1 VIDAQKH
8 HRFNAENKR
17 ERKRMRFE
25 GKTAVITGGSSG
37 IGRASV
43 ELFLREGAT
52 VVMGDIDETEGT
64 AMMAALGE
72 RFLFKKSDVTREA
85 DVKALMDY
93 AAEQTGGI
101 DIVFNNAGAGGPRAP
116 IDEISGDDWD
126 FAMALLL
133 KSVAMG
139 IRHAA
144 PHLKKRG
151 GGAIVNTASICAFQ
165 AGYGPIA
172 YSTAKAGVLHLT
184 KVAAAELAQYKIR
197 VNAIC
202 PGFIQTNIFA
212 ATVGANKEETQEIN
226 TFLGQAA
233 AAVQPVARPG
243 VPNDIAEAAAYLAS
257 DAAGFVTGTHLL
269 VDGGLL
275 VGTRGS
281 WDPETPGML
290 DAILPE
296 HLR

>member
-1 VIDAQKH
+1 
-8 HRFNAENKR
+8 
-17 ERKRMRFE
+17 MRFK

-37 IGRASV
+37 IGRSSV
-43 ELFLREGAT
+43 DLFLREGAT
-52 VVMGDIDETEGT
+52 VVMGDIDDAQGT

-72 RFLFKKSDVTREA
+72 NFLFQKCDVTQEA
-85 DVKALMDY
+85 EIKALMDY

-184 KVAAAELAQYKIR
+184 KLAAAELARYKIR

-212 ATVGANKEETQEIN
+212 ATVGANEQEARDIN
-226 TFLGQAA
+226 AILGQAA
-233 AAVQPVARPG
+233 ASAQPIGRPG
-243 VPNDIAEAAAYLAS
+243 APDDIAEAAAYLAS

-269 VDGGLL
+269 VDGGML
-275 VGTRGS
+275 VGTQGS
-281 WDPETPGML
+281 WNPEIPGML

>member
-1 VIDAQKH
+1 
-8 HRFNAENKR
+8 
-17 ERKRMRFE
+17 MRFK

-37 IGRASV
+37 IGHGSV

-52 VVMGDIDETEGT
+52 VVMGDIDDAQGT
-64 AMMAALGE
+64 AMMSSLGDG
-72 RFLFKKSDVTREA
+72 FLFRKCDVTQESE
-85 DVKALMDY
+85 VKALMDY

-101 DIVFNNAGAGGPRAP
+101 DIVFNNAGAGGPRDA

-151 GGAIVNTASICAFQ
+151 GGAIVNTASVCAFQ

-184 KVAAAELAQYKIR
+184 KIAAAELAQYKIR

-212 ATVGANKEETQEIN
+212 ATVGANEEEAREIN
-226 TFLGQAA
+226 AFLGQAA
-233 AAVQPVARPG
+233 ASVQPVARPG
-243 VPNDIAEAAAYLAS
+243 VPDDIAQAAAYLAS

-275 VGTRGS
+275 VGTPGS
-281 WDPETPGML
+281 WNPEIPGML
-290 DAILPE
+290 DMILPE

>member
-1 VIDAQKH
+1 
-8 HRFNAENKR
+8 
-17 ERKRMRFE
+17 MRFT

-37 IGRASV
+37 IGRSSV

-52 VVMGDIDETEGT
+52 VVMGDIDEAEGT
-64 AMMAALGE
+64 AMMSGTGDGL
-72 RFLFKKSDVTREA
+72 LFKKCDVTQEA
-85 DVKALMDY
+85 EIKALMDY
-93 AAEQTGGI
+93 AADQTGGI
-101 DIVFNNAGAGGPRAP
+101 DIVFNNAGSGGPRDP

-126 FAMALLL
+126 FSMALLL

-151 GGAIVNTASICAFQ
+151 GGAIVNTASICSFQ

-212 ATVGANKEETQEIN
+212 ATVGANEQETRDIN
-226 TFLGQAA
+226 AVLGQAA
-233 AAVQPVARPG
+233 AQAQPIARPG
-243 VPNDIAEAAAYLAS
+243 IPEDIAEAAAYLAS

-269 VDGGLL
+269 VDGGML
-275 VGTRGS
+275 VGTQGS
-281 WDPETPGML
+281 WNPEIPGML

>member
-1 VIDAQKH
+1 
-8 HRFNAENKR
+8 
-17 ERKRMRFE
+17 MRFV
-25 GKTAVITGGSSG
+25 GKTVVITGGASG
-37 IGRASV
+37 IGHGSV

-52 VVMGDIDETEGT
+52 VVMGDIDEGQGT
-64 AMMAALGE
+64 AMMSSLGDH
-72 RFLFKKSDVTREA
+72 FLFRKCDVTQESE
-85 DVKALMDY
+85 VKALMDH

-101 DIVFNNAGAGGPRAP
+101 DVVFNNAGAGGPRDA
-116 IDEISGDDWD
+116 IDEISGDEWD

-144 PHLKKRG
+144 PHLKQRG
-151 GGAIVNTASICAFQ
+151 GGAIVNTASVCAFQ

-184 KVAAAELAQYKIR
+184 KIAAAELAQYKIR

-212 ATVGANKEETQEIN
+212 ATVGASGEEAREIN
-226 TFLGQAA
+226 AFLGQAA
-233 AAVQPVARPG
+233 ASVQPIARPG
-243 VPNDIAEAAAYLAS
+243 VPDDIAEAAAYLAS

-275 VGTRGS
+275 VGTQGS
-281 WDPETPGML
+281 WNPEIPGML

>member
-1 VIDAQKH
+1 
-8 HRFNAENKR
+8 
-17 ERKRMRFE
+17 MRFK

-37 IGRASV
+37 IGRGSV

-52 VVMGDIDETEGT
+52 VVMGDIDEAEGT
-64 AMMAALGE
+64 AMMSSLGKG
-72 RFLFKKSDVTREA
+72 FLFKKCDVTQEA
-85 DVKALMDY
+85 EIKALMDY
-93 AAEQTGGI
+93 AAEETGGI
-101 DIVFNNAGAGGPRAP
+101 DIVFNNAGAGGPRDP

-151 GGAIVNTASICAFQ
+151 GGAIVNTASICSFQ

-184 KVAAAELAQYKIR
+184 KVAAAELARYKIR

-212 ATVGANKEETQEIN
+212 STVGANKQEAQEIN
-226 TFLGQAA
+226 TVLGQAA
-233 AAVQPVARPG
+233 ASVQPVARPG
-243 VPNDIAEAAAYLAS
+243 VPSDIAEAAAYLAS
-257 DAAGFVTGTHLL
+257 DAAGFVTGTHIL
-269 VDGGLL
+269 VDGGML
-275 VGTRGS
+275 VGTEGS
-281 WDPETPGML
+281 WNPEIPGML

>member
-1 VIDAQKH
+1 
-8 HRFNAENKR
+8 
-17 ERKRMRFE
+17 MRFE
-25 GKTAVITGGSSG
+25 GKTVVITGGSSG
-37 IGRASV
+37 IGRGTV
-43 ELFLREGAT
+43 DLFLREGAK
-52 VVMGDIDETEGT
+52 VVMGDIDTDEGA
-64 AMMAALGE
+64 AMISTLGD
-72 RFLFKKSDVTREA
+72 RFHFKKCDVTQE
-85 DVKALMDY
+85 DQVKGLMDF
-93 AAEQTGGI
+93 AAEKTGGI
-101 DIVFNNAGAGGPRAP
+101 DIVFNNAGAGGPRDA

-151 GGAIVNTASICAFQ
+151 GGTIINTASVCAFQ
-165 AGYGPIA
+165 AGFGPIA

-184 KVAAAELAQYKIR
+184 KLAAAELAQYKIR

-212 ATVGANKEETQEIN
+212 ATLGANEAEKNEIN
-226 TFLGQAA
+226 TALGQIAA
-233 AAVQPVARPG
+233 GIQPVARPG
-243 VPNDIAEAAAYLAS
+243 IPNDIAETVAYFAS

-275 VGTRGS
+275 VGTQAS
-281 WDPETPGML
+281 WDPEMPAML
-290 DAILPE
+290 DALLPE
-296 HLR
+296 NAQ

>member
-1 VIDAQKH
+1 
-8 HRFNAENKR
+8 
-17 ERKRMRFE
+17 MRFE
-25 GKTAVITGGSSG
+25 GKTVVITGGSSG
-37 IGRASV
+37 IGRGTV
-43 ELFLREGAT
+43 DLFLREGAQ
-52 VVMGDIDETEGT
+52 VVMGDIDADEGS
-64 AMMAALGE
+64 AMMSTLGDDFHF
-72 RFLFKKSDVTREA
+72 RKCDVTQE
-85 DVKALMDY
+85 DQVKALMDH
-93 AAEQTGGI
+93 AAGETGGI
-101 DIVFNNAGAGGPRAP
+101 DIVFNNAGAGGPRDA

-151 GGAIVNTASICAFQ
+151 GGAIINTASVCAFQ
-165 AGYGPIA
+165 AGFGPVA

-184 KVAAAELAQYKIR
+184 KLAAAELAQYKIR

-212 ATVGANKEETQEIN
+212 ATVGANEEETQEIN
-226 TFLGQAA
+226 TVLGQAA
-233 AAVQPVARPG
+233 AGVQPVSRPG
-243 VPNDIAEAAAYLAS
+243 IPDDIAQAVAYFAS
-257 DAAGFVTGTHLL
+257 DGAGFVTGTHLL

-275 VGTRGS
+275 VGTQSS
-281 WDPETPGML
+281 WDPEAPGML

>member
-1 VIDAQKH
+1 
-8 HRFNAENKR
+8 
-17 ERKRMRFE
+17 MRFK

-37 IGRASV
+37 IGRNSV

-52 VVMGDIDETEGT
+52 VVMGDIDEAEGT
-64 AMMAALGE
+64 AMMSAMGDG
-72 RFLFKKSDVTREA
+72 FLFKRCDVTKEA
-85 DVKALMDY
+85 DIKALMDH

-101 DIVFNNAGAGGPRAP
+101 DILFNNAGAGGPRDA

-184 KVAAAELAQYKIR
+184 KVAAAELARYNIR

-212 ATVGANKEETQEIN
+212 ASVGANKEESQQIN
-226 TFLGQAA
+226 TVLGQAA
-233 AAVQPVARPG
+233 AHAQPVARPG
-243 VPNDIAEAAAYLAS
+243 IPGDIAEAAAYLAS

-269 VDGGLL
+269 VDGGML
-275 VGTRGS
+275 VGTPGS
-281 WDPETPGML
+281 WNPEIPGIL

>member
-1 VIDAQKH
+1 
-8 HRFNAENKR
+8 
-17 ERKRMRFE
+17 MRFKN
-25 GKTAVITGGSSG
+25 KTAVITGGSSG
-37 IGRASV
+37 IGRGTV
-43 ELFLREGAT
+43 DLFLREGAT
-52 VVMGDIDETEGT
+52 VVMGDIDEAEGT
-64 AMMAALGE
+64 TMMSELGDNFHF
-72 RFLFKKSDVTREA
+72 RTCDVTQE
-85 DVKALMDY
+85 DQVKALMDY
-93 AAEQTGGI
+93 AAEKTGGI
-101 DIVFNNAGAGGPRAP
+101 DIVFNNAGAGGPRAA

-151 GGAIVNTASICAFQ
+151 GGAIVNTASICSFQ
-165 AGYGPIA
+165 SGYGPIA

-212 ATVGANKEETQEIN
+212 TTVGANKQESKEIN
-226 TFLGQAA
+226 AIIGQAA
-233 AAVQPVARPG
+233 GSAQPVGRPG
-243 VPNDIAEAAAYLAS
+243 MPHDIAEAAAYLAS

-269 VDGGLL
+269 VDGGML
-275 VGTRGS
+275 VGTQAS
-281 WDPETPGML
+281 WDPEVPNML

>member
-1 VIDAQKH
+1 
-8 HRFNAENKR
+8 
-17 ERKRMRFE
+17 MRFE
-25 GKTAVITGGSSG
+25 GKTVVITGGASG
-37 IGRASV
+37 IGRAGV
-43 ELFLREGAT
+43 DLFLGEGAQ
-52 VVMGDIDETEGT
+52 VVMGDIDADAGSQI
-64 AMMAALGE
+64 MAKLGDG
-72 RFLFKKSDVTREA
+72 FHFQKCDVTQE
-85 DVKALMDY
+85 DQIKTLMDY

-101 DIVFNNAGAGGPRAP
+101 DIVFNNAGSGGPRDP

-151 GGAIVNTASICAFQ
+151 GGAIINTASVCAFQ
-165 AGYGPIA
+165 AGFGPVA

-184 KVAAAELAQYKIR
+184 KLAAADLAQFKIR

-212 ATVGANKEETQEIN
+212 ATLSANTEEKNQIN
-226 TFLGQAA
+226 TALGQVAA
-233 AAVQPVARPG
+233 GFQPVARPG
-243 VPNDIAEAAAYLAS
+243 VPDDIAEAVAYFAS

-275 VGTRGS
+275 VGTQGS
-281 WDPETPGML
+281 WDPEMPGLL
-290 DAILPE
+290 DTLLPE
-296 HLR
+296 SLK

>member
-1 VIDAQKH
+1 
-8 HRFNAENKR
+8 
-17 ERKRMRFE
+17 MRFE

-37 IGRASV
+37 IGRGTV
-43 ELFLREGAT
+43 DLFLREGAT
-52 VVMGDIDETEGT
+52 VVMGDIDEAEGT
-64 AMMAALGE
+64 AMMSALGDN
-72 RFLFKKSDVTREA
+72 FLFKTCDVTQE
-85 DVKALMDY
+85 DQVKALMDH
-93 AAEQTGGI
+93 AAEKTGGI
-101 DIVFNNAGAGGPRAP
+101 DIVFNNAGAGGPRDA

-151 GGAIVNTASICAFQ
+151 GGAIVNTASICSFQ
-165 AGYGPIA
+165 AGFGPIA

-212 ATVGANKEETQEIN
+212 STVGANKEETQEIN
-226 TFLGQAA
+226 SVLGQAA
-233 AAVQPVARPG
+233 ASAQPVGRPG
-243 VPNDIAEAAAYLAS
+243 VPSDIAEAAAYLAS

-269 VDGGLL
+269 VDGGML
-275 VGTRGS
+275 VGTEGS
-281 WDPETPGML
+281 WNPEIPGML

>member
-1 VIDAQKH
+1 
-8 HRFNAENKR
+8 
-17 ERKRMRFE
+17 MRFK

-37 IGRASV
+37 IGRGSV

-52 VVMGDIDETEGT
+52 VVMGDIDEAEGT
-64 AMMAALGE
+64 AMISALGDK
-72 RFLFKKSDVTREA
+72 FLFKPCDVTQEA
-85 DVKALMDY
+85 DIKALMDY
-93 AAEQTGGI
+93 AAEETGGI

-116 IDEISGDDWD
+116 IDEISGDEWD

-144 PHLKKRG
+144 PHLKERG
-151 GGAIVNTASICAFQ
+151 GGAIVNTASICSFQ

-184 KVAAAELAQYKIR
+184 KVAAAELARYNIR

-212 ATVGANKEETQEIN
+212 ATVGANKEETQTIN
-226 TFLGQAA
+226 TVLGQAA
-233 AAVQPVARPG
+233 ASAQPVARPG
-243 VPNDIAEAAAYLAS
+243 IPADIAEAAAYLAS
-257 DAAGFVTGTHLL
+257 DAAGFITGTHIL
-269 VDGGLL
+269 VDGGML
-275 VGTRGS
+275 VGTQGS
-281 WDPETPGML
+281 WDPEVPGML

>member
-1 VIDAQKH
+1 
-8 HRFNAENKR
+8 
-17 ERKRMRFE
+17 MRFK

-52 VVMGDIDETEGT
+52 VIMGDIDEAEGT
-64 AMMAALGE
+64 AMMSSLGE
-72 RFLFKKSDVTREA
+72 GFFFKTCDVTREEEIR
-85 DVKALMDY
+85 ALMDY
-93 AAEQTGGI
+93 AAEETGGI

-116 IDEISGDDWD
+116 IDEISGDEWD

-144 PHLKKRG
+144 PHLKERG
-151 GGAIVNTASICAFQ
+151 GGAIVNTASICSFQ

-212 ATVGANKEETQEIN
+212 ATVGANKEETQAIN
-226 TFLGQAA
+226 TVLGQAA
-233 AAVQPVARPG
+233 ASAQPVARPG
-243 VPNDIAEAAAYLAS
+243 VPDDIAEAAAYLAS
-257 DAAGFVTGTHLL
+257 DAAGFVTGTHIL
-269 VDGGLL
+269 VDGGML
-275 VGTRGS
+275 VGTEGS
-281 WDPETPGML
+281 WNPEKPGML

>member
-1 VIDAQKH
+1 
-8 HRFNAENKR
+8 
-17 ERKRMRFE
+17 MRFE

-37 IGRASV
+37 IGRGTV
-43 ELFLREGAT
+43 DLFLREGAT
-52 VVMGDIDETEGT
+52 VVVGDIDEAEGS
-64 AMMAALGE
+64 AMMSTLGE
-72 RFLFKKSDVTREA
+72 GFHFKKCDVTQEEQ
-85 DVKALMDY
+85 VKALMDH
-93 AAEQTGGI
+93 AAEKTGGI
-101 DIVFNNAGAGGPRAP
+101 DIVFNNAGAGASRNP

-139 IRHAA
+139 IRHSA
-144 PHLKKRG
+144 PHLKKRD
-151 GGAIVNTASICAFQ
+151 GGAIINTASVCAFQ
-165 AGYGPIA
+165 AGFGPIA
-172 YSTAKAGVLHLT
+172 YSTAKAGVLHLS

-212 ATVGANKEETQEIN
+212 ATVGANKEEAAQIN
-226 TFLGQAA
+226 SVLGQAA
-233 AAVQPVARPG
+233 AGAQPVARPG
-243 VPNDIAEAAAYLAS
+243 VPNDIAEAVAYFAS
-257 DAAGFVTGTHLL
+257 DAAGFITGTHLL

-275 VGTRGS
+275 VGTQAS
-281 WDPETPGML
+281 WDPEMPGML

>member
-1 VIDAQKH
+1 
-8 HRFNAENKR
+8 
-17 ERKRMRFE
+17 MRFK

-37 IGRASV
+37 IGRESV
-43 ELFLREGAT
+43 ELFLREGAN
-52 VVMGDIDETEGT
+52 VVMGDIDDAEGS
-64 AMMAALGE
+64 AMMSALGDG
-72 RFLFKKSDVTREA
+72 FLFKRCDVTREA
-85 DVKALMDY
+85 DVKALMDF
-93 AAEQTGGI
+93 AAEETGGI
-101 DIVFNNAGAGGPRAP
+101 DIVFNNAGAGGPRDA

-139 IRHAA
+139 IRHSA

-184 KVAAAELAQYKIR
+184 KVAAAELARYKIR

-212 ATVGANKEETQEIN
+212 ATVGANKEEARTIN
-226 TFLGQAA
+226 TVLGQAA
-233 AAVQPVARPG
+233 ASAQPVARPG
-243 VPNDIAEAAAYLAS
+243 VPSDIAEAAAYLAS

-269 VDGGLL
+269 VDGGML
-275 VGTRGS
+275 VGTPGS
-281 WDPETPGML
+281 WNPEMPGIL

>member
-1 VIDAQKH
+1 
-8 HRFNAENKR
+8 
-17 ERKRMRFE
+17 MRFKD
-25 GKTAVITGGSSG
+25 KTAVITGGSSG

-52 VVMGDIDETEGT
+52 VVMGDIDEAEGI
-64 AMMAALGE
+64 AMMSALGE
-72 RFLFKKSDVTREA
+72 NFIFRKCDVTRESEI
-85 DVKALMDY
+85 KALMDH
-93 AAEQTGGI
+93 AAEKTGGI
-101 DIVFNNAGAGGPRAP
+101 DIVFNNAGAGGPRDT

-144 PHLKKRG
+144 PHLKQRG
-151 GGAIVNTASICAFQ
+151 GGAIVNTASVCAFQ

-212 ATVGANKEETQEIN
+212 ASLGANEEEARQIN
-226 TFLGQAA
+226 SVLGQAA
-233 AAVQPVARPG
+233 AGAQPVARPG
-243 VPNDIAEAAAYLAS
+243 VPDDIAEAAAYLAS
-257 DAAGFVTGTHLL
+257 EAAGFVTGTHIL
-269 VDGGLL
+269 VDGGML
-275 VGTRGS
+275 VGTPGS
-281 WDPETPGML
+281 WNPEIPGML
-290 DAILPE
+290 DAIVPE

>member
-1 VIDAQKH
+1 
-8 HRFNAENKR
+8 
-17 ERKRMRFE
+17 MRFE

-37 IGRASV
+37 IGRGIV
-43 ELFLREGAT
+43 DLFLREGAT
-52 VVMGDIDETEGT
+52 VVMGDIDEAEGT
-64 AMMAALGE
+64 AMMSALGDN
-72 RFLFKKSDVTREA
+72 FLFKTCDVTQE
-85 DVKALMDY
+85 DQVKALMDH
-93 AAEQTGGI
+93 AAEKTGGI
-101 DIVFNNAGAGGPRAP
+101 DIVFNNAGAGGPRDA

-151 GGAIVNTASICAFQ
+151 GGAIVNTASICSFQ
-165 AGYGPIA
+165 AGFGPIA

-212 ATVGANKEETQEIN
+212 STVGANKEETQEIN
-226 TFLGQAA
+226 SVLGQAA
-233 AAVQPVARPG
+233 ASAQPVGRPG
-243 VPNDIAEAAAYLAS
+243 VPSDIAEAAAYLAS

-269 VDGGLL
+269 VDGGML
-275 VGTRGS
+275 VGTEGS
-281 WDPETPGML
+281 WNPEIPGML

>member
-1 VIDAQKH
+1 
-8 HRFNAENKR
+8 
-17 ERKRMRFE
+17 MRFE

-37 IGRASV
+37 IGRGTV
-43 ELFLREGAT
+43 DLFLREGAT
-52 VVMGDIDETEGT
+52 VGMGDIDEAEGT
-64 AMMAALGE
+64 AMMSALGDN
-72 RFLFKKSDVTREA
+72 FLFKTGDVTQE
-85 DVKALMDY
+85 DQVKALMDH
-93 AAEQTGGI
+93 AAEKTGGI
-101 DIVFNNAGAGGPRAP
+101 DIVFNNAGAGGPRDA

-151 GGAIVNTASICAFQ
+151 GGAIVNTASICSFQ
-165 AGYGPIA
+165 AGFGPIA

-212 ATVGANKEETQEIN
+212 STVGANKEETQEIN
-226 TFLGQAA
+226 SVLGQAA
-233 AAVQPVARPG
+233 AIAQPVGRPG
-243 VPNDIAEAAAYLAS
+243 VPSDIAESAAYLAS

-269 VDGGLL
+269 VDGGML
-275 VGTRGS
+275 VGTEGS
-281 WDPETPGML
+281 WNPEIPGML

>member
-1 VIDAQKH
+1 
-8 HRFNAENKR
+8 
-17 ERKRMRFE
+17 MRFE

-37 IGRASV
+37 IGRGSV

-52 VVMGDIDETEGT
+52 VVMGDIDESEGS
-64 AMMAALGE
+64 AMLSAMGE
-72 RFLFKKSDVTREA
+72 KFLFQKCDVTREA

-101 DIVFNNAGAGGPRAP
+101 DIVFNNAGSGGPRDA
-116 IDEISGDDWD
+116 IDAISGDDWD

-184 KVAAAELAQYKIR
+184 KLAAAELAQYKIR

-212 ATVGANKEETQEIN
+212 ASLGANKEEAREIN
-226 TFLGQAA
+226 SVLGQAA
-233 AAVQPVARPG
+233 ASAQPVSRPG
-243 VPNDIAEAAAYLAS
+243 VPSDIAEAAAYLAS

-269 VDGGLL
+269 VDGGML
-275 VGTRGS
+275 VGTQGS
-281 WDPETPGML
+281 WDPEIPGIL
-290 DAILPE
+290 DAIVPE

>member
-1 VIDAQKH
+1 
-8 HRFNAENKR
+8 
-17 ERKRMRFE
+17 MRFKD
-25 GKTAVITGGSSG
+25 KTAVITGGSSG

-52 VVMGDIDETEGT
+52 VVMGDIDEAEGT
-64 AMMAALGE
+64 AMMSAMGDG
-72 RFLFKKSDVTREA
+72 FLFKKCDVTQEA
-85 DVKALMDY
+85 EVKALMDY

-151 GGAIVNTASICAFQ
+151 GGAIVNTASICSFQ

-184 KVAAAELAQYKIR
+184 KVAAAELARYKIR

-212 ATVGANKEETQEIN
+212 ATVGANKEEAREIN
-226 TFLGQAA
+226 AVLGQAA
-233 AAVQPVARPG
+233 ASAQPIGRPG

-269 VDGGLL
+269 VDGGML
-275 VGTRGS
+275 VGTEGS
-281 WDPETPGML
+281 WNPEIPGML

>member
-1 VIDAQKH
+1 
-8 HRFNAENKR
+8 
-17 ERKRMRFE
+17 MRFH

-37 IGRASV
+37 IGRGTV
-43 ELFLREGAT
+43 DLFLREGAT
-52 VVMGDIDETEGT
+52 VVMGDIDEAEGT
-64 AMMAALGE
+64 AMMSALGDK
-72 RFLFKKSDVTREA
+72 FYFKTCDVTQE
-85 DVKALMDY
+85 DQIKALMDH

-101 DIVFNNAGAGGPRAP
+101 DIVFNNAGAGGPRDA

-139 IRHAA
+139 IRHAM

-151 GGAIVNTASICAFQ
+151 GGAIVNTSSICAFH

-172 YSTAKAGVLHLT
+172 YSVAKAGVLHLT

-212 ATVGANKEETQEIN
+212 ATLGANDEEKAQIN
-226 TFLGQAA
+226 TLIGQLGATT
-233 AAVQPVARPG
+233 QPVARPG
-243 VPNDIAEAAAYLAS
+243 IPNDIAEAAAYLAS
-257 DAAGFVTGTHLL
+257 DAAGFVTGTHIL
-269 VDGGLL
+269 VDGGILT
-275 VGTRGS
+275 GPQSS

-290 DAILPE
+290 DAMIADDTE
-296 HLR
+296 

>member
-1 VIDAQKH
+1 
-8 HRFNAENKR
+8 
-17 ERKRMRFE
+17 MRFK

-37 IGRASV
+37 IGRGSV

-52 VVMGDIDETEGT
+52 VVMGDIDEAEGT
-64 AMMAALGE
+64 AMMSAMGE
-72 RFLFKKSDVTREA
+72 NFLFKTCDVTQEA
-85 DVKALMDY
+85 EIKALMDY
-93 AAEQTGGI
+93 AAEETGGI
-101 DIVFNNAGAGGPRAP
+101 DIAFNNAGAGGPRAP

-144 PHLKKRG
+144 PHLKARG
-151 GGAIVNTASICAFQ
+151 GGAIVNTASICSFQ

-212 ATVGANKEETQEIN
+212 ATVGANKEETMEIN
-226 TFLGQAA
+226 TVLGQAA
-233 AAVQPVARPG
+233 ASAQPVARPG
-243 VPNDIAEAAAYLAS
+243 VPADIAEAAAYLAS
-257 DAAGFVTGTHLL
+257 DAAGFVTGTHIL
-269 VDGGLL
+269 VDGGML
-275 VGTRGS
+275 VGTQGS
-281 WDPETPGML
+281 WDPEVPGML

>member
-1 VIDAQKH
+1 
-8 HRFNAENKR
+8 
-17 ERKRMRFE
+17 MRFE
-25 GKTAVITGGSSG
+25 GKTAVITGGASG
-37 IGRASV
+37 IGRGTV
-43 ELFLREGAT
+43 DLFLREGAT
-52 VVMGDIDETEGT
+52 VVMGDIDETEGS
-64 AMMAALGE
+64 AMMSTLGDG
-72 RFLFKKSDVTREA
+72 FHFKKCDVTQE
-85 DVKALMDY
+85 DQVKALMDH
-93 AAEQTGGI
+93 AAEKTGGI
-101 DIVFNNAGAGGPRAP
+101 DIVFNNAGAGATRDP

-151 GGAIVNTASICAFQ
+151 GGSIINTASVCAFQ
-165 AGYGPIA
+165 AGFGPIA
-172 YSTAKAGVLHLT
+172 YSTAKAGVLHLS
-184 KVAAAELAQYKIR
+184 KVAAADLAQYKIR

-212 ATVGANKEETQEIN
+212 ATVGANKEEAQQIN
-226 TFLGQAA
+226 SILGQAA
-233 AAVQPVARPG
+233 AGAQPVARPG
-243 VPNDIAEAAAYLAS
+243 VPNDIAEAVAYFAS
-257 DAAGFVTGTHLL
+257 DAAGFITGTHLL

-275 VGTRGS
+275 VGTQSS
-281 WDPETPGML
+281 WDPEAPGML

>member
-1 VIDAQKH
+1 
-8 HRFNAENKR
+8 
-17 ERKRMRFE
+17 MRFK

-37 IGRASV
+37 IGRGTV
-43 ELFLREGAT
+43 DLFLREGAT
-52 VVMGDIDETEGT
+52 VVMADIDEAEGSS
-64 AMMAALGE
+64 MMSTLGDS
-72 RFLFKKSDVTREA
+72 FLFKKCDVTQG
-85 DVKALMDY
+85 DQVKALMDY
-93 AAEQTGGI
+93 AAEKTGGI
-101 DIVFNNAGAGGPRAP
+101 DIVFNNAGAGASRDP

-139 IRHAA
+139 IRHSA

-151 GGAIVNTASICAFQ
+151 GGAIINTASVCAFQ
-165 AGYGPIA
+165 AGFGPIA
-172 YSTAKAGVLHLT
+172 YSTAKAGVLHLS

-212 ATVGANKEETQEIN
+212 ATVGANKEEAAQIN
-226 TFLGQAA
+226 SVLGQAA
-233 AAVQPVARPG
+233 AGAQPVARPG
-243 VPNDIAEAAAYLAS
+243 VPSDIAEAVAYFAS

-275 VGTRGS
+275 VGTQGS

>member
-1 VIDAQKH
+1 
-8 HRFNAENKR
+8 
-17 ERKRMRFE
+17 MRFE

-37 IGRASV
+37 IGRGTV
-43 ELFLREGAT
+43 DLFLREGAT
-52 VVMGDIDETEGT
+52 VVMGDIDDAEGT
-64 AMMAALGE
+64 AMMSALGDN
-72 RFLFKKSDVTREA
+72 FLFQKTDVTQEA
-85 DVKALMDY
+85 EIKALMDH
-93 AAEQTGGI
+93 AAEKTGGI
-101 DIVFNNAGAGGPRAP
+101 DIVFNNAGAGGPRDP

-151 GGAIVNTASICAFQ
+151 GGSIVNTASVCALQ

-212 ATVGANKEETQEIN
+212 ASLGANEEEAREIN
-226 TFLGQAA
+226 SVLGQAA
-233 AAVQPVARPG
+233 ASAQPVARPG

-269 VDGGLL
+269 VDGGML
-275 VGTRGS
+275 VGTQAS
-281 WDPETPGML
+281 WDPEIPGML
-290 DAILPE
+290 DAIVPE